1 MAQVTATMVDRVMAI
16 RVMAIMAAMPLR
28 ITAAT
33 PQRTTTTA
41 TPPLTTADTGLT
53 MVVPCIGALFAP
65 HTPTTALG
73 TIAGIAIAGDR
84 QRRPDNERS
93 RGGRGLF
100 RARGCLSVHSERR
113 DDREH

>member
-28 ITAAT
+28 ITA
-33 PQRTTTTA
+33 A

-100 RARGCLSVHSERR
+100 ARGCLSVHSERR